1 MAPISSSES
10 GRHPGTASFPL
21 DPALAVRFAKVS
33 RLCAASL
40 AVIGLVVLSGWLA
53 GSDALKSIGLD
64 AEPMK
69 ANTALG
75 LLAAAVCLAAL
86 ASPSGRARHVAT
98 AAGLLVLLDGA
109 AHLCEYVLGVDLGID
124 QALFHD
130 APTVINPGRMAPN
143 TAIAFVLCGC
153 SAMLSGRQ
161 VGRVWPSN
169 PLAVASLAIGVV
181 ALVGDLTGASSLSG
195 VGTATRMSA
204 PVALA
209 CVLLGTGLL
218 LTSPLRGSVR
228 LLASSGPG
236 GALARRLLPVAVIV
250 PSLLGLFSQ
259 AGESLGLYGSQVELL
274 LMVLLMVGAVVTL
287 GWVLAREL
295 DRKAA
300 VRQTALAELRESE
313 SRFRDTFENAT
324 VGMALE
330 DIGGRILDA
339 NHALC
344 EMLGYSERELV
355 GMAFSTFTHPDDVQ
369 RDLEHMHRLLSGEI
383 HNYRTEKRY
392 LHADGHE
399 VWAIL
404 SVSRAH
410 CAEGDP
416 LRYIVQMQDISAR
429 KRSEERFAYLAYHD
443 ELTDLPNQAMLQH
456 QLGLALARAQ
466 RHDHALAG
474 PRPLQGRQRQPRT

>member
-109 AHLCEYVLGVDLGID
+109 AHLCVYVLGVDLGID

-161 VGRVWPSN
+161 VGRCGR
-169 PLAVASLAIGVV
+169 AI
-181 ALVGDLTGASSLSG
+181 
-195 VGTATRMSA
+195 RW
-204 PVALA
+204 
-209 CVLLGTGLL
+209 
-218 LTSPLRGSVR
+218 PLR
-228 LLASSGPG
+228 AS
-236 GALARRLLPVAVIV
+236 R
-250 PSLLGLFSQ
+250 
-259 AGESLGLYGSQVELL
+259 
-274 LMVLLMVGAVVTL
+274 
-287 GWVLAREL
+287 
-295 DRKAA
+295 
-300 VRQTALAELRESE
+300 
-313 SRFRDTFENAT
+313 
-324 VGMALE
+324 
-330 DIGGRILDA
+330 
-339 NHALC
+339 
-344 EMLGYSERELV
+344 
-355 GMAFSTFTHPDDVQ
+355 
-369 RDLEHMHRLLSGEI
+369 
-383 HNYRTEKRY
+383 
-392 LHADGHE
+392 
-399 VWAIL
+399 
-404 SVSRAH
+404 
-410 CAEGDP
+410 
-416 LRYIVQMQDISAR
+416 
-429 KRSEERFAYLAYHD
+429 
-443 ELTDLPNQAMLQH
+443 
-456 QLGLALARAQ
+456 
-466 RHDHALAG
+466 
-474 PRPLQGRQRQPRT
+474 